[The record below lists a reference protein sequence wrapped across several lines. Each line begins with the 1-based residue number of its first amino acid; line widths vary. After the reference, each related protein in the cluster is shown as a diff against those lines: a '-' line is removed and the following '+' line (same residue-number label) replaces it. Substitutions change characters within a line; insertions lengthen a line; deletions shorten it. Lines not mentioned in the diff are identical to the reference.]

1 MREADA
7 DLKQKNLSVQAGVSF
22 AVQKDRMDMPCGVS
36 RMIRMSTSLL
46 LACLVLAVPA
56 RAEEECSVPMS
67 EWQPRDAVAALAERN
82 GWRVARIR
90 LDDGC
95 YEVIGEDAEG
105 RPIEVKLDPA
115 TLKILDMEFEDH
127 GGHGA
132 GDDD

>member
-1 MREADA
+1 
-7 DLKQKNLSVQAGVSF
+7 
-22 AVQKDRMDMPCGVS
+22 
-36 RMIRMSTSLL
+36 MSTSLL

-56 RAEEECSVPMS
+56 RAEEDCNVPMS

-95 YEVIGEDAEG
+95 YEVIGEDAQG
-105 RPIEVKLDPA
+105 RRIEVKLDPA
-115 TLKILDMEFEDH
+115 SLTILAMEFEDH
-127 GGHGA
+127 DDHDAGED